1 MYSAY
6 KLSKQGDNI
15 QPWCTPFLI
24 WNQSIVPCLVLT
36 ITSWPAYR
44 FLRRQVRSSGIPM
57 SWRVF
62 HISLW
67 STHSRLQH
75 SHWSRSWC
83 CSGTVLLFLWSS
95 RCWQFDLLFLR
106 LSYIQLEHLKVLG
119 SHAVEALLGEFRVLL
134 CWHVKWVQLR
144 GRLNVLWHCPSLGL
158 DAHIVCIP
166 LTVVQSGQ
174 KLCAYPGQV
183 LVISCN

>member
-1 MYSAY
+1 MYSFPNLEPVGWSMSSSNSFFLTY
-6 KLSKQGDNI
+6 I
-15 QPWCTPFLI
+15 QVSQEADKVVWYSHLLKNFWQFVVIHTVKAFSVV
-24 WNQSIVPCLVLT
+24 NDAKVH
-36 ITSWPAYR
+36 
-44 FLRRQVRSSGIPM
+44 
-57 SWRVF
+57 VF
-62 HISLW
+62 
-67 STHSRLQH
+67 
-75 SHWSRSWC
+75 
-83 CSGTVLLFLWSS
+83 SGTLLLFLWSS

-166 LTVVQSGQ
+166 LTVVRSGQ